1 LESKNNSRNS
11 DLNHENGFVEIR
23 EAKVSSTSMSN
34 TTSVQSTLSHSK
46 ISTNESI
53 GKSNFVETSPSKIT
67 PSESL
72 WLTSSTS
79 FEAASKFPTFDESAA
94 TATSTKSPVSTQNEA
109 TSNYSEEQA
118 ELSQFE
124 ELEKALGA
132 VGDDED
138 KGYR

>member
-1 LESKNNSRNS
+1 
-11 DLNHENGFVEIR
+11 
-23 EAKVSSTSMSN
+23 MSN
-34 TTSVQSTLSHSK
+34 TTSVQSTLSHCK

-72 WLTSSTS
+72 WLTSSAS

-94 TATSTKSPVSTQNEA
+94 TISSTKSPVSTQNEA